1 MWFNCS
7 SIAATT
13 IWKMKSLCILQML
26 HHYDS
31 KCILFFFFLIINK
44 VDIAPNPK
52 HLWGEWTR
60 LQTSPGTNQPC
71 YTSTIKNL
79 KLSKMN
85 STCSMKAWHRCV
97 ALLGP
102 PGRLSIAR
110 PSEQRE
116 MWKLNSKRRLSKTR
130 RLRMQQ
136 KIQLAAYADGLFF
149 LQQNKIFKLQAVL
162 TTTFYLR
169 AFDWS
174 LQTKR
179 SAAMT
184 LVPIAPPGGRGE
196 SNPDC
201 SC

>member
-1 MWFNCS
+1 MSLAEFSGEEEHQEEWVYS
-7 SIAATT
+7 WSIAATT
-13 IWKMKSLCILQML
+13 VWKWNRCVSCKCCIIT
-26 HHYDS
+26 
-31 KCILFFFFLIINK
+31 ILSVSFFKIINK

-79 KLSKMN
+79 KPSKMN

-136 KIQLAAYADGLFF
+136 KIQLAAYADGVFSRNRTKYSSSRLCWQQLF
-149 LQQNKIFKLQAVL
+149 
-162 TTTFYLR
+162 TFVHLIGACR
-169 AFDWS
+169 QKDPRPWHWS
-174 LQTKR
+174 Q
-179 SAAMT
+179 
-184 LVPIAPPGGRGE
+184 
-196 SNPDC
+196 
-201 SC
+201 